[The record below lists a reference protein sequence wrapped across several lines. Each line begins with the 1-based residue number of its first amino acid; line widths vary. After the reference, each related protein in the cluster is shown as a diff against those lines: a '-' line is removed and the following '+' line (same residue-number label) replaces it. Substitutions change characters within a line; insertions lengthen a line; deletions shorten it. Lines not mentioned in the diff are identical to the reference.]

1 MKVRSRGK
9 RVVGVCIEPRK
20 LFSSCGPFGDK
31 RRRGCLILA
40 VANRGQFHPAGTQQ
54 PPGVMA
60 SRRGDHRGRRPD
72 HDDTGIARE
81 LVRASSASCL
91 HRRGSTRGNPWEST
105 AISKLP
111 LERPAAPPGRSW
123 SLNAETTG
131 TRGRARVVKEPRMGV
146 RQSYQCWPS
155 VTARCLPVAAHARRS
170 RRADLD
176 FTPPCAG
183 RRTMCDLA

>member
-1 MKVRSRGK
+1 MKSVIAIQEVQVLPRAKPSQQPGSRTRWPEETKVRSRGR

-20 LFSSCGPFGDK
+20 MLESGGPERDK
-31 RRRGCLILA
+31 RKK
-40 VANRGQFHPAGTQQ
+40 VMPDPSEANSGQCDPPGTQK
-54 PPGVMA
+54 PPGATA
-60 SRRGDHRGRRPD
+60 SRRGGHRGRRPD

-91 HRRGSTRGNPWEST
+91 HRRGSGRGNPWEST

-131 TRGRARVVKEPRMGV
+131 TRGRAG
-146 RQSYQCWPS
+146 
-155 VTARCLPVAAHARRS
+155 
-170 RRADLD
+170 
-176 FTPPCAG
+176 
-183 RRTMCDLA
+183 